1 MAPRKT
7 KSLLFLKNSPIPE
20 KEGTIYQMAPKKPT
34 LSDIRQAHQRI
45 GQYIIHTPI
54 LTSHSIDDMT
64 GASISFKCENFQ
76 KVGAFKMRGA
86 TNAIFSHRPEERVS
100 GFATHSSGNH
110 AQAVALAANLAGS
123 KAYVVMPENA
133 PKVKINAVKD
143 YGAEIIF
150 CEPNEKAR
158 EETCNEV
165 IEKTGARFVHP
176 FDDPAIISGQAT
188 AAKELIEEV
197 HDMDIIM
204 TPVGGGGLAAGT
216 ALSVQYLT
224 PTTDVILAEP
234 EEVNDAFQS
243 FKSGKLVPATNK
255 PTIADGLKTSL
266 GNLNFEIIQN
276 HVKDILTVSE
286 KEIVDAMRLVW
297 ERMKIIIEPSCAVPL
312 AAVLKHRS
320 VFAGKKIGI
329 ILTGGN
335 VDLGNLPF

>member
-1 MAPRKT
+1 MA
-7 KSLLFLKNSPIPE
+7 S
-20 KEGTIYQMAPKKPT
+20 KKPT

-45 GQYIIHTPI
+45 GNYINHTPI
-54 LTSHSIDDMT
+54 LTSHAIDELA

-86 TNAIFSHRPEERVS
+86 ANAIFSYRPEERES

-110 AQAVALAANLAGS
+110 AQAVALAAQLAGS
-123 KAYVVMPENA
+123 KAYVVMPKNA
-133 PKVKINAVKD
+133 PKVKINAVKG
-143 YGAEIIF
+143 YGAEVIF

-158 EETCNEV
+158 EDTCQQL
-165 IEKTGARFVHP
+165 IEKTGAKFVHP
-176 FDDPAIISGQAT
+176 FDDPAIIAGQAT
-188 AAKELIEEV
+188 AAKEFIEEGDDV
-197 HDMDIIM
+197 DILM

-216 ALSVQYLT
+216 ALAVKYLT
-224 PTTDVILAEP
+224 PTTQVILAEP
-234 EEVNDAFQS
+234 EEVNDAYQS
-243 FKSGKLVPATNK
+243 FKTGKLVPATNK

-266 GNLNFEIIQN
+266 GVLNFEIIQS

-286 KEIVDAMRLVW
+286 AEIVEAMRLVW

-312 AAVLKHRS
+312 AAVLKNKPLFS
-320 VFAGKKIGI
+320 NKKIGI

>member
-1 MAPRKT
+1 MA
-7 KSLLFLKNSPIPE
+7 L
-20 KEGTIYQMAPKKPT
+20 KKPT

-45 GQYIIHTPI
+45 GQYIINTPI
-54 LTSHSIDDMT
+54 LTSHSIDDKT
-64 GASISFKCENFQ
+64 GATIFFKCENFQ

-86 TNAIFSHRPEERVS
+86 TNAIFSHRPEERDT

-123 KAYVVMPENA
+123 KAYVVMPKNA
-133 PKVKINAVKD
+133 PKVKINAVKG
-143 YGAEIIF
+143 YGAEIVF

-158 EETCNEV
+158 EDTCNEV
-165 IEKTGARFVHP
+165 IEKTGAKFVHP
-176 FDDPAIISGQAT
+176 FDDPAIIAGQAT

-234 EEVNDAFQS
+234 EEVNDAYQS
-243 FKSGKLVPATNK
+243 FKTGKLVPATNK

-266 GNLNFEIIQN
+266 GELNFEIIQS

-286 KEIVDAMRLVW
+286 KEIIDAMRLVW

-312 AAVLKHRS
+312 AAVLKNKPL
-320 VFAGKKIGI
+320 FAGKKIGI